1 MSKWKLAAALAV
13 TAVTA
18 SFLTLAVILFTVD
31 GLTASRAPAAN
42 GAVAQK
48 VSQIE
53 ELIKTYFVNEYDT
66 ETVGDYAAD
75 AMIEALDDPW
85 SYYIPASD
93 ADAVDEQISNSYCG
107 VGANVYENDD
117 GQFEITYITEGSP
130 AEAAGLLVGDVIVR
144 VDGQG
149 VDDMTLDEVVA
160 LVRGEEGTPVTLSV
174 LRGDQ
179 TLELPMKRGSIR
191 LTIVSGGMQEGEIG
205 YILIDNFDED
215 AYSQFSRVL
224 RELLSD
230 GAKGL
235 IFDVRF
241 NPGGMQ
247 DQLVP
252 ILDTLLPEGVIFRC
266 TDYDGT
272 ETVNQS
278 DSACVE
284 LPMAVLINADSASAA
299 EFFAAAMQEY
309 DRAVIVGE
317 KTGGKGDFQ
326 YIFELDDG
334 SAVALSA
341 GKYYTPSGKSLSGVG
356 VQPDIAVK
364 MSDEQIYKLYYGYLE
379 DADDPQLQAAIKSI
393 SERISK

>member
-31 GLTASRAPAAN
+31 GLTASRTAAPY

-53 ELIKTYFVNEYDT
+53 ELIETYFVDEYDT
-66 ETVGDYAAD
+66 ETIGDYAAD

-85 SYYIPASD
+85 SYYIPASE
-93 ADAVDEQISNSYCG
+93 ADAVDEEISNSYSG

-117 GQFEITYITEGSP
+117 GKYEITFVTEGSP

-144 VDGQG
+144 VDGQS
-149 VDDMTLDEVVA
+149 VDGMTLEEVVA
-160 LVRGEEGTPVTLSV
+160 QVRGEEGTTVTLTV

-179 TLELPMKRGSIR
+179 TLELPVKRGSIR
-191 LTIVSGGMQEGEIG
+191 LTIVSGDMLDGGIG
-205 YILIDNFDED
+205 YILIDNFEED
-215 AYSQFSRVL
+215 SYSQFSGVL
-224 RELLSD
+224 RELMAN

-235 IFDVRF
+235 IIDVRF

-272 ETVNQS
+272 ETVDTS
-278 DSACVE
+278 DSACVD
-284 LPMAVLINADSASAA
+284 LPMAVLVNADSVSAA

-317 KTGGKGDFQ
+317 KTGGKGNFQ

-334 SAVALSA
+334 SAVALSS

-356 VQPDIAVK
+356 VQPDITVR
-364 MSDEQIYKLYYGYLE
+364 MSDEQN
-379 DADDPQLQAAIKSI
+379 
-393 SERISK
+393 